1 MLTSKVV
8 TRTRFKRTRRLHRA
22 LKRNHEASEVRR
34 KIMPATV
41 LYGPRDLRFE
51 KRDTQTVISCSF
63 PMSICMVDL
72 LRCAAIWLN

>member
-1 MLTSKVV
+1 
-8 TRTRFKRTRRLHRA
+8 
-22 LKRNHEASEVRR
+22 
-34 KIMPATV
+34 MPATV

-63 PMSICMVDL
+63 PMFICMVDL